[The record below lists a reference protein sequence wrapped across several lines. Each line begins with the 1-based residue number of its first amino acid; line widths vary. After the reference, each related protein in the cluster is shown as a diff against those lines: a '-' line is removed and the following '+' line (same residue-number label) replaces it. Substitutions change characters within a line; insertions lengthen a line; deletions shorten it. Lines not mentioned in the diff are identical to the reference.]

1 MTAQTEDCRAIVV
14 KFVDAFG
21 DQRLDDALSLL
32 HDEFVVHAAGDVP
45 YSGDYSGPA
54 GFLELITKIS
64 DALELTPSPQMQ
76 FLADGDKVVLHYR
89 LRFTARASG
98 ESVEMSMA
106 EVFTV
111 RDGLIVEL
119 DVFYKNPSAVEALL
133 AV

>member
-1 MTAQTEDCRAIVV
+1 MTAQTEDSRALVG

-21 DQRLDDALSLL
+21 DQRVDDALRLL
-32 HDEFVVHAAGDVP
+32 HDEFLVHAAGDVP
-45 YSGDYSGPA
+45 YSGDYSSPS
-54 GFLELITKIS
+54 GFLELITKMS
-64 DALELTPSPQMQ
+64 EALELSPSPDML
-76 FLADGDKVVLHYR
+76 FLADNDKVVLHYR
-89 LRFTARASG
+89 LTFTARASG

-133 AV
+133 AR

>member
-1 MTAQTEDCRAIVV
+1 MTARTEDCRAIVV

-21 DQRLDDALSLL
+21 DQRLDEALSLL
-32 HDEFVVHAAGDVP
+32 HDDFVVHAAGDVP
-45 YSGDYSGPA
+45 YSGDYRGAA
-54 GFLELITKIS
+54 GFLDLITKMS
-64 DALELTPSPQMQ
+64 EVLELTPSPEMQ

-89 LRFTARASG
+89 LTFTGRASG

-133 AV
+133 VV